1 MPANYSLSQN
11 YPNPFNQTTN
21 IKYQITNNSF
31 ISLKVFDVA
40 GREVITLVNENLE
53 AGNYEIRFDT
63 GELSS
68 GIYFYTLTAGDYK
81 KTRKMILLR

>member
-1 MPANYSLSQN
+1 MS
-11 YPNPFNQTTN
+11 TN
-21 IKYQITNNSF
+21 
-31 ISLKVFDVA
+31 
-40 GREVITLVNENLE
+40 TLVNENLE